1 MLGARKRRR
10 DMDHRRARPCP
21 VPRRR
26 HGDGDFTT
34 TPCLNLASHGSITYR
49 REAASRGQTAAAHAE
64 CSRLVARDHGG
75 SAPRGHASRRYGRT
89 FGDNPNPSSRDLN
102 RRSGRSAERPRSRA
116 GTVPHRVGVFA
127 RRQQAS
133 THPVAVP
140 VGAARSRLIGSWRT
154 TAVGAE
160 PGATRAVVVPAG
172 ALLLLT
178 SW

>member
-34 TPCLNLASHGSITYR
+34 PPCLNLASHGSITYR

-75 SAPRGHASRRYGRT
+75 SAHGG
-89 FGDNPNPSSRDLN
+89 
-102 RRSGRSAERPRSRA
+102 RA
-116 GTVPHRVGVFA
+116 GGGGFWGGVL
-127 RRQQAS
+127 
-133 THPVAVP
+133 AVP
-140 VGAARSRLIGSWRT
+140 GFSRWG
-154 TAVGAE
+154 G
-160 PGATRAVVVPAG
+160 RA
-172 ALLLLT
+172 
-178 SW
+178 S